1 MGAGVFLCIV
11 LIVLLVKYKR
21 RKRTPNIS
29 TPVNILLEANK
40 ISSGPLPLDEE
51 NYPENPVYTELD
63 VNRVHGR
70 NTMEDGTYQKLV
82 KRDSDYVIPAERRDT
97 YEDIKMGRNLP
108 GYEELDLSKREADDY
123 QKLMKT

>member
-29 TPVNILLEANK
+29 TPVNILLEANT
-40 ISSGPLPLDEE
+40 ISPEPLPLDEE

-97 YEDIKMGRNLP
+97 YEDIKMGRNLQ

>member
-1 MGAGVFLCIV
+1 V

-29 TPVNILLEANK
+29 TPVNILLEANT
-40 ISSGPLPLDEE
+40 ISPEPLPLDEE

-97 YEDIKMGRNLP
+97 NEDIKMGRNLQ